1 MSLPNDQP
9 EHPSSRPRR
18 GRTNPLV
25 VVGLLVFAMLV
36 YFALIGYR
44 GVYLLGQDRWVLRL
58 LGGAVLLLPLIG
70 VWVVVAELRFGLAS
84 QRLAERLAAAG
95 EQTDPPELPRLRSG
109 RVDRGAADAYFDE
122 VRLRVEAEPDEW
134 AGWYQLAQA
143 YDLAGDRRRARSS
156 LRRAIELA
164 GGASAG

>member
-9 EHPSSRPRR
+9 ERPSGRSRR

-25 VVGLLVFAMLV
+25 VVALLLFAMLV
-36 YFALIGYR
+36 YFGLIGYR
-44 GVYLLGQDRWVLRL
+44 GVYLLGQDRWILRL

-84 QRLAERLAAAG
+84 QRLAERLVAAG
-95 EQTDPPELPRLRSG
+95 EPVDPPELPRLRSG
-109 RVDRGAADAYFDE
+109 RVDRGAADAYFAE
-122 VRLRVEAEPDEW
+122 VRHRVEADPDEW

-164 GGASAG
+164 G